1 MIFSGTFAR
10 AFGVAGLIAMLW
22 AGPGAAQTGRD
33 QADIWKELEAIK
45 ETQATILK
53 EIQSLKTVLLGAV
66 RSGSGP
72 RADAVINVAAAPM
85 LGTPAAPVTLI
96 EFTDLQCP
104 FCGRYAK
111 DTAPRL
117 EREYVATGKVKYVS
131 RDFPIVGLHPQAL
144 KAHEAVR
151 CAGDQGRF
159 WEMRTLVFQ
168 NQRAMTPADFERHAQ
183 TLKLDVAA
191 FRTCLDNGTHA
202 AAIRRDLEEGRAA
215 GVSGTPTFFIGVT
228 DPSGTKFK
236 ASRVLTGAQPFDR
249 FKEAIEALLQ
259 QSAPQK

>member
-1 MIFSGTFAR
+1 MIFGGTFTR
-10 AFGVAGLIAMLW
+10 AAGCAALIAMLW
-22 AGPGAAQTGRD
+22 ATPGAAQTERD

-53 EIQSLKTVLLGAV
+53 EIQSLKAVLLGAV
-66 RSGSGP
+66 RSGGGP
-72 RADAVINVAAAPM
+72 RADATIDIAAAQT
-85 LGTPAAPVTLI
+85 LGAPIAPVTLI

-111 DTAPRL
+111 ETAPRL

-131 RDFPIVGLHPQAL
+131 RDFPIAALHPQAFR
-144 KAHEAVR
+144 AHEAVR
-151 CAGDQGRF
+151 CAGDQGRY

-183 TLKLDVAA
+183 TLKLDVAV
-191 FRTCLDNGTHA
+191 FRTCLDKETHA
-202 AAIRRDLEEGRAA
+202 AAIRKDLEEGRAA
-215 GVSGTPTFFIGVT
+215 GVTGTPTFFIGVT
-228 DPSGTKFK
+228 DASGTKFK

-249 FKEAIEALLQ
+249 FREAIEALLQ
-259 QSAPQK
+259 PSTVPK